1 MGPRRSRAAAAASQA
16 PCLPNGSARVAI
28 CYYGL
33 TRSTT
38 HVYRTHHERLFDVL
52 RSQRIAVRVYVHTW
66 SVPQQDVWGIPVAQ
80 APNESEA
87 LLLQPDRLQRDEQQ
101 PFLSQM
107 RERWPDLFEQQQAAR
122 LGVANMGSIEVPR
135 AQLMRNHLCALESQR
150 RCLAMVRGDERAGAA
165 APHHAL
171 LFVRPDALLQSDFP
185 VAQLRRMGEDEVIL
199 PHVHGWGGYNDR
211 FAALCAARAALYA
224 DRIDGVGR
232 YRKQQAAAQGGHEG
246 GGRLH
251 AEKYLKHTLD
261 ASGMRVRW
269 LGMRVGLVRPDGLL
283 YHA

>member
-1 MGPRRSRAAAAASQA
+1 MAPRRSRAAAAAQS
-16 PCLPNGSARVAI
+16 PCLPNRTARVAI

-33 TRSTT
+33 TRSTRY
-38 HVYRTHHERLFDVL
+38 VYRSHHERLYDVL
-52 RSQRIAVRVYVHTW
+52 RSHRIAVRVYVHTW
-66 SVPQQDVWGIPVAQ
+66 SVAQQDVWGVPVAQ

-87 LLLQPDRLQRDEQQ
+87 LLLQPDRLRRDEQQ

-107 RERWPDLFEQQQAAR
+107 RERWPDLFEPQQAAR
-122 LGVANMGSIEVPR
+122 LGISKMGSVDVPR
-135 AQLMRNHLCALESQR
+135 ARLMRNHLCALESQR
-150 RCLAMVRGDERAGAA
+150 RCLAMVRDDERAGAA
-165 APHHAL
+165 AHHHAL
-171 LFVRPDALLQSDFP
+171 LFVRPDALLHGDFP

-211 FAALCAARAALYA
+211 FAALCAARAAAYA

-232 YRKQQAAAQGGHEG
+232 FRTQAAQ

-251 AEKYLKHTLD
+251 AEEYLKHTLD
-261 ASGMRVRW
+261 ASGLRVRW
-269 LGMRVGLVRPDGLL
+269 LAMKFGLVRPNGLV